1 MKYCGLAGT
10 LALLVLALGVDSLA
24 STIRVPQDQPTIQA
38 GINAAS
44 NGDTVLVAPGTY
56 FENIDFVGKAI
67 TVMSSGGASLT
78 VIDGGNVESVVTFDS
93 YETPSSV
100 LAGFTLQNGNASI
113 YHSLTGG
120 GIYVDC
126 GSPTIAKNV
135 IRQNQ
140 ADSGA
145 GIGVLCFS
153 SGPLITDNKIIAN
166 GNSIGSI
173 GGGIYMDTSSSVTT
187 TIRRNE
193 IRGNTGYE
201 FGGGIAIFAGKA
213 TIEDNTIVQNFTAG
227 QGGGVWII
235 TEPFVFL
242 QNLIAGNTAAQGG
255 GIYFTVPFES
265 QPVGLVNNTI
275 GGARGINQGSAVW
288 VGGYANKAYFFN
300 NIMVGLTGQNAVW
313 CDNTNSGHP
322 PTFTNNDAWSPNG
335 TGLQGTCATENQQN
349 GNISANP
356 LWMNPLQGDFRLRS
370 SSPAINAGDNNAP
383 DLPAK
388 DFAGNPRIVGGI
400 IDMGAYEYQ
409 GNEKQ

>member
-1 MKYCGLAGT
+1 MKHFGLAGT
-10 LALLVLALGVDSLA
+10 LTLLVLALGIDSLA

-67 TVMSSGGASLT
+67 TVISSGGPSLT

-93 YETPSSV
+93 YETPNSV

-140 ADSGA
+140 ADTGA

-153 SGPLITDNKIIAN
+153 SGPVITDNKIIAN

-173 GGGIYMDTSSSVTT
+173 GGGIYMDTSSLVTT

-235 TEPFVFL
+235 TEPVVFL
-242 QNLIAGNTAAQGG
+242 QNLIADNTAAQGG

-275 GGARGINQGSAVW
+275 GGARGITQGSAVW

-313 CDNTNSGHP
+313 CDNTNSQQP
-322 PTFTNNDAWSPNG
+322 PSFTNNDAWSANG
-335 TGLQGTCATENQQN
+335 TGLDGTCASEANQN
-349 GNISANP
+349 GNLNLSPRFVSPFKGNFQ
-356 LWMNPLQGDFRLRS
+356 LQKT
-370 SSPAINAGDNNAP
+370 SPAINAGDNSAP
-383 DLPAK
+383 DLPST
-388 DFAGNPRIVGGI
+388 DLAGNPRIVGGI

-409 GNEKQ
+409 GTQKR